1 MDCSGLGGGRCVL
14 VDAPVLQECLGV
26 ALALE
31 TFRGSLEHNL
41 WTAFEDN
48 MGVLHAL
55 TQGSGGGAEVNQLAG
70 ALWLDLAHSQIA
82 LNLRRVE
89 SHANIADGPTRDRFD
104 MIEHCAAQW
113 VEPRL
118 PPCARD
124 IWAWGTF

>member
-1 MDCSGLGGGRCVL
+1 
-14 VDAPVLQECLGV
+14 
-26 ALALE
+26 
-31 TFRGSLEHNL
+31 
-41 WTAFEDN
+41 

-55 TQGSGGGAEVNQLAG
+55 TQGSGGGAEVNQLAS

-82 LNLRRVE
+82 LHLRRVE

-104 MIEHCAAQW
+104 MIEQCAAQW

-118 PPCARD
+118 PSWARG